1 MGSILTHTFGTYT
14 VFRTIH
20 SIYKNTNE
28 VAPCI
33 VAFTPCD
40 DMMLSPSTM
49 EYELQDVFDT
59 FDYLLKNQFDSF
71 AKCEQHSR
79 VDSAIYDGNSSPLSI
94 SELINKVIEIMEKNY
109 NFYRCSIE
117 IVKPIEDVYLEE
129 LTGIRSS
136 APALI
141 RDMNK
146 TKEVKKINI
155 QFVDWEQCSR
165 TNGIVTD
172 EDRAKA
178 KKSDKPLSGLE
189 LEEEYKKKG

>member
-20 SIYKNTNE
+20 SIYENTNE

-40 DMMLSPSTM
+40 DMMLSTM

-71 AKCEQHSR
+71 AK
-79 VDSAIYDGNSSPLSI
+79 SAIYDGNSSPLNI
-94 SELINKVIEIMEKNY
+94 SGLVDEVIEIMEKNY

-129 LTGIRSS
+129 LTGIR
-136 APALI
+136 
-141 RDMNK
+141 DMNK
-146 TKEVKKINI
+146 TKEIRKVDIK
-155 QFVDWEQCSR
+155 FVD
-165 TNGIVTD
+165 GMVTD

-178 KKSDKPLSGLE
+178 KK

>member
-20 SIYKNTNE
+20 SIYENTND

-59 FDYLLKNQFDSF
+59 FDYLLKNQFDLF
-71 AKCEQHSR
+71 AK
-79 VDSAIYDGNSSPLSI
+79 SAIYDGNSSPLNI
-94 SELINKVIEIMEKNY
+94 SELVDEVIEIIEKNY

-117 IVKPIEDVYLEE
+117 IVKPIENIYLEE

-141 RDMNK
+141 RDINK
-146 TKEVKKINI
+146 KKEIKKVNI
-155 QFVDWEQCSR
+155 QYVD
-165 TNGIVTD
+165 GMVTD
-172 EDRAKA
+172 KDKAKA
-178 KKSDKPLSGLE
+178 KK
-189 LEEEYKKKG
+189 LEEEYNSKK

>member
-20 SIYKNTNE
+20 SIYENTNE

-33 VAFTPCD
+33 VAFTPCN

-71 AKCEQHSR
+71 AKCEQRSR
-79 VDSAIYDGNSSPLSI
+79 VESAIYEGNSSPLNI
-94 SELINKVIEIMEKNY
+94 SELVDEVIEIMEKNY

-129 LTGIRSS
+129 LTGIRD
-136 APALI
+136 I
-141 RDMNK
+141 NK
-146 TKEVKKINI
+146 TKEVKKVNI

-165 TNGIVTD
+165 TNGMVTE
-172 EDRAKA
+172 EDKIKA
-178 KKSDKPLSGLE
+178 KK
-189 LEEEYKKKG
+189 LEEEYKNKK

>member
-20 SIYKNTNE
+20 SIYENTNE

-40 DMMLSPSTM
+40 DMMLSTSTM

-59 FDYLLKNQFDSF
+59 FDYLLKNQFDLF
-71 AKCEQHSR
+71 AKCEQRSR
-79 VDSAIYDGNSSPLSI
+79 VDSAIYEGNSSPLNI
-94 SELINKVIEIMEKNY
+94 SGLVSDVIDIMNQNY
-109 NFYRCSIE
+109 LFYNCSIE

-141 RDMNK
+141 RDINK
-146 TKEVKKINI
+146 KKEIKKVNI
-155 QFVDWEQCSR
+155 QFVD
-165 TNGIVTD
+165 GMVTD
-172 EDRAKA
+172 KDKEKA
-178 KKSDKPLSGLE
+178 KKLVEADKNKIDFDKE
-189 LEEEYKKKG
+189 

>member
-20 SIYKNTNE
+20 SIYENTNE

-40 DMMLSPSTM
+40 NMMLSTM

-59 FDYLLKNQFDSF
+59 FNYLLKNQFDSF
-71 AKCEQHSR
+71 AK
-79 VDSAIYDGNSSPLSI
+79 SAIYDGNSSPLNI
-94 SELINKVIEIMEKNY
+94 SELVDEVIETLEKNY

-129 LTGIRSS
+129 LTGIR
-136 APALI
+136 
-141 RDMNK
+141 DMNK
-146 TKEVKKINI
+146 TKEIRKVDIK
-155 QFVDWEQCSR
+155 FVD
-165 TNGIVTD
+165 GMVTD
-172 EDRAKA
+172 KDKAKA
-178 KKSDKPLSGLE
+178 KK
-189 LEEEYKKKG
+189 LEEEYNFKK

>member
-1 MGSILTHTFGTYT
+1 MRNIHLVHLNTSANKYT
-14 VFRTIH
+14 VFRTIR
-20 SIYKNTNE
+20 SICESNNIS
-28 VAPCI
+28 PCI

-40 DMMLSPSTM
+40 DMMLSTSTM

-71 AKCEQHSR
+71 AK
-79 VDSAIYDGNSSPLSI
+79 SAIYDGNSSPLNI
-94 SELINKVIEIMEKNY
+94 SELVDEVIEIMEKNY

-117 IVKPIEDVYLEE
+117 IVKPVEDVYLEE

-146 TKEVKKINI
+146 TKEVKKVNI
-155 QFVDWEQCSR
+155 QYVD
-165 TNGIVTD
+165 GMVTD
-172 EDRAKA
+172 ADREKT
-178 KKSDKPLSGLE
+178 KKIN
-189 LEEEYKKKG
+189 

>member
-20 SIYKNTNE
+20 SIYENTNE

-40 DMMLSPSTM
+40 DMMLSTSTM

-71 AKCEQHSR
+71 AK
-79 VDSAIYDGNSSPLSI
+79 SAIYDGNSSPLNI
-94 SELINKVIEIMEKNY
+94 SELVDEVIEIMEKNY

-136 APALI
+136 AHALI

-146 TKEVKKINI
+146 TKEVKKVNI
-155 QFVDWEQCSR
+155 KFV
-165 TNGIVTD
+165 NGMVTD

-178 KKSDKPLSGLE
+178 KK
-189 LEEEYKKKG
+189 LEEEYNSKK

>member
-1 MGSILTHTFGTYT
+1 MDSILTHTFGTYT

-20 SIYKNTNE
+20 SIYENTND
-28 VAPCI
+28 VASCI
-33 VAFTPCD
+33 VAFTLCD
-40 DMMLSPSTM
+40 NMILSTM

-71 AKCEQHSR
+71 AKCEQRSR
-79 VDSAIYDGNSSPLSI
+79 VESAIYDGNSSPLNI
-94 SELINKVIEIMEKNY
+94 SELVNEVIEIMEKNY

-141 RDMNK
+141 
-146 TKEVKKINI
+146 TLGEI
-155 QFVDWEQCSR
+155 
-165 TNGIVTD
+165 T
-172 EDRAKA
+172 
-178 KKSDKPLSGLE
+178 LE
-189 LEEEYKKKG
+189 IY

>member
-20 SIYKNTNE
+20 SIYENTNE

-40 DMMLSPSTM
+40 DMMLSTSTM
-49 EYELQDVFDT
+49 EYELQDIFDT

-71 AKCEQHSR
+71 AK
-79 VDSAIYDGNSSPLSI
+79 SAIYDGNSSPLNI
-94 SELINKVIEIMEKNY
+94 SELVDEVIEIMEKNY

-146 TKEVKKINI
+146 TKEVKKVNI
-155 QFVDWEQCSR
+155 KFV
-165 TNGIVTD
+165 NGMVTD

-178 KKSDKPLSGLE
+178 KKLIEADKNKIDFDKE
-189 LEEEYKKKG
+189 

>member
-20 SIYKNTNE
+20 SIYENTNE

-40 DMMLSPSTM
+40 DMMLSTM

-71 AKCEQHSR
+71 AK
-79 VDSAIYDGNSSPLSI
+79 SAIYDGNSSPLNI
-94 SELINKVIEIMEKNY
+94 SGLVSDVIDIMNQNY
-109 NFYRCSIE
+109 LFYNCSIE

-129 LTGIRSS
+129 LTGIRDINKKKEIKKVNIQYVDGMVTDKDK
-136 APALI
+136 A
-141 RDMNK
+141 K
-146 TKEVKKINI
+146 TKK
-155 QFVDWEQCSR
+155 
-165 TNGIVTD
+165 
-172 EDRAKA
+172 
-178 KKSDKPLSGLE
+178 
-189 LEEEYKKKG
+189 LEEEYNSKK

>member
-20 SIYKNTNE
+20 SIYENTNE

-40 DMMLSPSTM
+40 DMMLSTSIM

-71 AKCEQHSR
+71 AK
-79 VDSAIYDGNSSPLSI
+79 SAIYDGNSSPLNI
-94 SELINKVIEIMEKNY
+94 SELVDEVIEIMEKNY

-117 IVKPIEDVYLEE
+117 IVKPVENVYLEE

-146 TKEVKKINI
+146 TKEVKKVNI
-155 QFVDWEQCSR
+155 KFVD
-165 TNGIVTD
+165 GMVTD
-172 EDRAKA
+172 KDKAKA
-178 KKSDKPLSGLE
+178 KK
-189 LEEEYKKKG
+189 LEEEYNSKK

>member
-20 SIYKNTNE
+20 SIYENTNE

-59 FDYLLKNQFDSF
+59 FDYLLKNQFNFF
-71 AKCEQHSR
+71 AK
-79 VDSAIYDGNSSPLSI
+79 SAIYEGNSSPLSI

-117 IVKPIEDVYLEE
+117 IVKPIEKVYIEK
-129 LTGIRSS
+129 LTGIRD
-136 APALI
+136 I
-141 RDMNK
+141 NK
-146 TKEVKKINI
+146 TNEVKSV
-155 QFVDWEQCSR
+155 VD
-165 TNGIVTD
+165 I
-172 EDRAKA
+172 
-178 KKSDKPLSGLE
+178 DK
-189 LEEEYKKKG
+189 YR

>member
-20 SIYKNTNE
+20 SIYENTND

-40 DMMLSPSTM
+40 DMMLSTM

-71 AKCEQHSR
+71 AKCEQRSR
-79 VDSAIYDGNSSPLSI
+79 VESAVYDRNSSPLSI
-94 SELINKVIEIMEKNY
+94 SELVDEVIEIMEKNY

-129 LTGIRSS
+129 LTGV
-136 APALI
+136 

-146 TKEVKKINI
+146 KKEIKKVNI
-155 QFVDWEQCSR
+155 QYVD
-165 TNGIVTD
+165 GMVTD
-172 EDRAKA
+172 KDKAKA
-178 KKSDKPLSGLE
+178 KK
-189 LEEEYKKKG
+189 LEEEYNSKK

>member
-20 SIYKNTNE
+20 SIYENTNE

-40 DMMLSPSTM
+40 DMMLSTM

-71 AKCEQHSR
+71 AKCEQRSR
-79 VDSAIYDGNSSPLSI
+79 VESAIYNGNSSPLNI
-94 SELINKVIEIMEKNY
+94 SGLVSDVIDIMNQNY
-109 NFYRCSIE
+109 LFYNCSIE

-129 LTGIRSS
+129 LTGIRDINKKKEIKKVNIQYVDGMVTDKDK
-136 APALI
+136 A
-141 RDMNK
+141 K
-146 TKEVKKINI
+146 TKK
-155 QFVDWEQCSR
+155 
-165 TNGIVTD
+165 
-172 EDRAKA
+172 
-178 KKSDKPLSGLE
+178 
-189 LEEEYKKKG
+189 LEEEYNSKK

>member
-20 SIYKNTNE
+20 SIYENTNE

-40 DMMLSPSTM
+40 DMMLSTM

-59 FDYLLKNQFDSF
+59 FDYLLKNQFDFF
-71 AKCEQHSR
+71 AK
-79 VDSAIYDGNSSPLSI
+79 SAIYDGNSSPLTI
-94 SELINKVIEIMEKNY
+94 SELVNKVIEIMEKNY

-117 IVKPIEDVYLEE
+117 IVKPVEYVYIEK

-146 TKEVKKINI
+146 TNKVKSV
-155 QFVDWEQCSR
+155 VD
-165 TNGIVTD
+165 I
-172 EDRAKA
+172 
-178 KKSDKPLSGLE
+178 DK
-189 LEEEYKKKG
+189 YR

>member
-20 SIYKNTNE
+20 SIYENTNE
-28 VAPCI
+28 VASCI

-40 DMMLSPSTM
+40 DMMLSPSIM

-71 AKCEQHSR
+71 AKCEQRSR
-79 VDSAIYDGNSSPLSI
+79 VESAIYDGNSSPLNI
-94 SELINKVIEIMEKNY
+94 SELVDEVIEIMEKNY

-129 LTGIRSS
+129 LTGVRN
-136 APALI
+136 
-141 RDMNK
+141 MNK
-146 TKEVKKINI
+146 KKEIKKVNI
-155 QFVDWEQCSR
+155 QFVD
-165 TNGIVTD
+165 GMVTD
-172 EDRAKA
+172 KDKAKA
-178 KKSDKPLSGLE
+178 KK
-189 LEEEYKKKG
+189 LEEEYNSKK